1 MTQVKRDLPKHL
13 GNYRAGPQQME
24 CVPRSILP
32 SKPCASCGH
41 GSASVAVFKRTL
53 DRATSGNSQF
63 DALASL
69 IGALYPTAS
78 WLG

>member
-1 MTQVKRDLPKHL
+1 MKRDLPKHL
-13 GNYRAGPQQME
+13 GSYRAGPQQNE

-32 SKPCASCGH
+32 SKPCTSCGS
-41 GSASVAVFKRTL
+41 GTASSATFKRML

>member
-1 MTQVKRDLPKHL
+1 MKRDLPKNL
-13 GNYRAGPQQME
+13 GNYRAAPQQIE

-32 SKPCASCGH
+32 SKPCESCGH
-41 GSASVAVFKRTL
+41 GTASGEAFKRAL
-53 DRATSGNSQF
+53 ERATSGNSQF

-69 IGALYPTAS
+69 IGALYPTAC

>member
-1 MTQVKRDLPKHL
+1 VKRELPQHL
-13 GNYRAGPQQME
+13 GNYRASPQQIE
-24 CVPRSILP
+24 CVPKSILP
-32 SKPCASCGH
+32 SKKCDHCGR
-41 GSASVAVFKRTL
+41 GIASVAAFKRTL

-69 IGALYPTAS
+69 IGALYPTAC

>member
-1 MTQVKRDLPKHL
+1 MKRDLPKHL
-13 GNYRAGPQQME
+13 GNYRAGPQQSE

-32 SKPCASCGH
+32 SKPCESCGR
-41 GSASVAVFKRTL
+41 GPASGAAFKRTL

>member
-1 MTQVKRDLPKHL
+1 VKRDLPKHL
-13 GNYRAGPQQME
+13 GNYRAGPPQSE

-32 SKPCASCGH
+32 SKPCESCGR
-41 GSASVAVFKRTL
+41 GIASGAAFKRTL